1 MNNAILT
8 SYGRTALY
16 LALLSIGVQ
25 GKKVIIPAFTC
36 NTTVPSAIVQAGGD
50 PVFVNVNLSNLS
62 MDINDLQSK
71 LDKDVIAI
79 ISHHYFGSF
88 NKNVYE
94 IQNIS
99 TNLGLIHIEDC
110 AHSLGARDP
119 DKNREIGYIGDIA
132 IFSFSKSLNNPAG
145 GAIYFRDL
153 SLKDYA
159 DKLQEQHKNFF
170 HSFVNDYET
179 FKYLSAITKDRNNVE
194 DKMLHHLLF
203 PRIFI
208 KILRELNLYIPNYFY
223 KITDNQNKGRYP
235 VFDTRMTVKQKN
247 YIESS
252 INNLHNIIQK
262 RQMIASKL
270 DKIIPAYLRDFEGNT
285 FTQYVVKHNN
295 IYKLEDIFSKINIK
309 TRRVWPTFQP
319 MWNGQYNNNIEYLKN
334 HLLLID
340 LDFITDEKIIKLEKL
355 L

>member
-1 MNNAILT
+1 MNNSILT

-25 GKKVIIPAFTC
+25 GKKVILPAFTC
-36 NTTVPSAIVQAGGD
+36 NTTVPSAIVQAGGY
-50 PVFVNVNLSNLS
+50 PLFVNVNLSNLGI
-62 MDINDLQSK
+62 DTNDLKSK

-88 NKNVYE
+88 NKSVYE
-94 IQNIS
+94 IQEIS
-99 TNLGLIHIEDC
+99 TNAGLIHIEDC
-110 AHSLGARDP
+110 AHSLGATDNSRQV
-119 DKNREIGYIGDIA
+119 GYTGDIA

-153 SLKDYA
+153 SLKEHA
-159 DKLQEQHKNFF
+159 NELQEQHKNFF
-170 HSFVNDYET
+170 HSFINDYET

-194 DKMLHHLLF
+194 DKMFHYHLYF
-203 PRIFI
+203 SRIFI
-208 KILRELNLYIPNYFY
+208 KILKELKIYIPNHFY
-223 KITDNQNKGRYP
+223 KIMDNQNKGSYP

-252 INNLHNIIQK
+252 INNLQNIIQK

-285 FTQYVVKHNN
+285 FTQYVVKHSNVC
-295 IYKLEDIFSKINIK
+295 KLEDIFRKINIK
-309 TRRVWPTFQP
+309 TRRVWPAFQP
-319 MWNGQYNNNIEYLKN
+319 MWSGQYNSNIEYLKN
-334 HLLLID
+334 HLLLVD